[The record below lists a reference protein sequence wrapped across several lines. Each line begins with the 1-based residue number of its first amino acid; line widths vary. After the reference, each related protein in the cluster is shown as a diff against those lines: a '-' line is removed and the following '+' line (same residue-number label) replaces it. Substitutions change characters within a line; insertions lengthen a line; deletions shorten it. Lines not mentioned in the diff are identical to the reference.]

1 MLVAQPPR
9 SLEIFRLV
17 SHGARGLN
25 RLVTTMAVTDEA
37 IDKIKA
43 MILSGELPA
52 GSRLPNE
59 EVFANQLGLSR
70 NSLREAIRALAAMRI
85 LVSRQGDGTYVSSL
99 EPHLLIEAATF
110 AADMSQGQAALQL
123 LQVRRLLEPQAVALA
138 ASLITDAQLA
148 EVRAE
153 LDASEGA
160 DTVDKFLA
168 HDIEFHRLIVDSVGN
183 PVLSMLLQVVSTR
196 TQRIRFLRGIDA
208 DTALQS
214 VHREHETIYEAL
226 FVRDSQMAAAATMV
240 HIAAVERW
248 LANSAHA
255 NATSVGHAGASL

>member
-1 MLVAQPPR
+1 VGRALTRPT
-9 SLEIFRLV
+9 SLLRIRLAE
-17 SHGARGLN
+17 H
-25 RLVTTMAVTDEA
+25 MAVTDDA
-37 IDKIKA
+37 IEKIKA

-52 GSRLPNE
+52 GSKLPNE

-70 NSLREAIRALAAMRI
+70 NSLREATRALAAMKI

-138 ASLITDAQLA
+138 ASLITEDQLA
-148 EVRAE
+148 HIRAE
-153 LDASEGA
+153 LNASESA
-160 DTVDKFLA
+160 DTIDEFLS
-168 HDIEFHRLIVDSVGN
+168 HDIEFHRLIVDVVGN
-183 PVLSMLLQVVSTR
+183 PVLAMLLQVVSTR
-196 TQRIRFLRGIDA
+196 TQRIRLLRGIDA

-226 FVRDSQMAAAATMV
+226 VARDSQMAAAATAV

-248 LANSAHA
+248 LSHS
-255 NATSVGHAGASL
+255 THSSGPHQRPPRD

>member
-1 MLVAQPPR
+1 
-9 SLEIFRLV
+9 
-17 SHGARGLN
+17 
-25 RLVTTMAVTDEA
+25 MAVTDEA
-37 IDKIKA
+37 IEKIKA

-52 GSRLPNE
+52 GFKLPNE

-70 NSLREAIRALAAMRI
+70 NSLREAVRALAAMKI
-85 LVSRQGDGTYVSSL
+85 LVSRHGDGTYVSSL

-138 ASLITDAQLA
+138 ANLITDVQLA
-148 EVRAE
+148 HLLAE
-153 LDASEGA
+153 LDASEAA
-160 DTVDKFLA
+160 DTIDEFLA
-168 HDIEFHRLIVDSVGN
+168 HDIEFHRLIIDIVGN

-196 TQRIRFLRGIDA
+196 TQRFRFLRGIDA

-214 VHREHETIYEAL
+214 VHREHKTIYEAL
-226 FVRDSQMAAAATMV
+226 AVRDSQMAAAATMV

-248 LANSAHA
+248 LANSTHSSAP
-255 NATSVGHAGASL
+255 NMRSPGTPP